1 MNNILCNYFYIMD
14 QENKIIAE
22 NSNFLYFGK
31 KGFFLVFLFLFIILS
46 FSCSNTIFQNK
57 NIDFEISLTLPSSVE
72 NKDET
77 KFVGRASE
85 GEDWNI
91 KAWIEN
97 EDKIL
102 QTIKQKGAKGQK
114 VVLRFEN
121 IIVGQKIRLCVEIAA
136 KEEKTPSYIG
146 VSEWIIIQN
155 GVNKLNLNLQKNES
169 ILNAKEPNITSHPEG
184 EVKVATDTDGEESFT
199 MELNVE
205 AQSIDGGILSYQW
218 EEKNNDV
225 WQVVQGE
232 TRKFIS
238 VTVAKGESKT
248 FRCVVTNTNNEVNG
262 KKTSTL
268 TSNAATVA
276 YVEGRLD
283 SISAEYT
290 GTYELFGKDFTY
302 ENITVTETYN
312 SAAGNIDIEVVA
324 SSSRY
329 SISETV
335 GIGIGNVPYTIR
347 HVETKFPSTV
357 LVPVKF
363 SLPTDGFQIK
373 GDSSGTTE
381 SGSEENPDLIA
392 QHTGELELSVLIKNA
407 ETTSIP
413 TLYFESE
420 ENSYNYNL
428 MEQGVDISWK
438 KDSTTI
444 NTTGSS
450 VTVNNAVVGDDTY
463 TITLTPK
470 SGQEWCIGEKV
481 SVSYYVKVCPWQ
493 IEITQD
499 GSTNIDVTNLSGG
512 TSYNLDATND
522 TMDNANISWV
532 TNNNEF
538 TISDSLLQTPVASL
552 STDKKATIKAMVGEK
567 EVATLDVTVK
577 KQQPHITYVGYD
589 NESGNSVFYIYDA
602 EGLEKFRDIVNGDL
616 YNISIPGEP
625 SVSGSTEYHVE
636 NAHQKIKGVLQDNIE
651 LDSEWTPMG
660 TSEKQ
665 FIGAFDGN
673 NKTISGLSI
682 TDFPSQGGDTLCVG
696 LFGYVGNGSTENIE
710 IKNLVLEGSVDLDAT
725 TIEKPCSIGGF
736 AGYANKVLFKNC
748 VNNVTIN
755 FVNYGYSYIGG
766 IVGTFN
772 GCEIQN
778 CINLADIS
786 AAEKLG
792 GIAGTSDIPAE
803 PSSFNK
809 CINIGNITVTKSQ
822 AGGIVGYDN
831 SDVLNVSNCL
841 NLGPIGNEE
850 QNGMYLGGI
859 IGYGSN
865 EPNTVDCCIS
875 AGKLLGSIFLYAI
888 DSTSNDTTYTNNY
901 YYAGIT
907 TEDLE
912 DGNLC
917 SSLTTEQ
924 LIEGTLFCDKF
935 QENWSFSSG
944 RYPLPNVQG
953 EIPDSIWENIKTAAI
968 PE

>member
-31 KGFFLVFLFLFIILS
+31 KAFFLVFLFLFIILS

-102 QTIKQKGAKGQK
+102 QTIKQKGANGQK

-184 EVKVATDTDGEESFT
+184 EVKVATGTDGEESFT
-199 MELNVE
+199 KELKVE
-205 AQSIDGGILSYQW
+205 AQSIDEGIISYQW

-232 TRKFIS
+232 TQNLIS

-276 YVEGRLD
+276 YVEGSLY

-302 ENITVTETYN
+302 ENITVTETYE
-312 SAAGNIDIEVVA
+312 SDAGNIDIEVVA

-329 SISETV
+329 SISETE
-335 GIGIGNVPYTIR
+335 GIGIGKVPYTIR
-347 HVETKFPSTV
+347 HEEYHSTV

-363 SLPTDGFQIK
+363 SLPTDGFQIT
-373 GDSSGTTE
+373 GSGTTE
-381 SGSEENPDLIA
+381 SGSEENPELIA
-392 QHTGELELSVLIKNA
+392 QHTGELELSVSIKNA

-413 TLYFESE
+413 TLYFDSE
-420 ENSYNYNL
+420 GQTYDYNL

-438 KDSTTI
+438 KASTTI

-512 TSYNLDATND
+512 TSYNLVATND

-538 TISDSLLQTPVASL
+538 TISDSLLQTPDASF

-577 KQQPHITYVGYD
+577 KQQPHITYAGYD
-589 NESGNSVFYIYDA
+589 NESENQVFYIYDA
-602 EGLEKFRDIVNGDL
+602 EGLKKFRDIVNGDL

-625 SVSGSTEYHVE
+625 SVSGISEYYVP
-636 NAHQKIKGVLQDNIE
+636 NTHQKIKGVLQDNIE

-682 TDFPSQGGDTLCVG
+682 RNFPSQGGDTLCVG
-696 LFGYVGNGSTENIE
+696 LFGYIGNGSTENIE

-778 CINLADIS
+778 CINLANIS
-786 AAEKLG
+786 AAEYLG
-792 GIAGTSDIPAE
+792 GIAGTSIIDAE

-809 CINIGNITVTKSQ
+809 CINIGNITVTEK
-822 AGGIVGYDN
+822 AGGIVGCDN

-841 NLGPIGNEE
+841 NLGSIGNEE

-859 IGYGSN
+859 IGYGED

-875 AGKLLGSIFLYAI
+875 AGKLLGSTLLYAI

-901 YYAGIT
+901 YDAGIT
-907 TEDLE
+907 TEDLK
-912 DGNLC
+912 DDNVTC

-924 LIEGTLFCDKF
+924 LTDGTLFCDKF

-968 PE
+968 PK